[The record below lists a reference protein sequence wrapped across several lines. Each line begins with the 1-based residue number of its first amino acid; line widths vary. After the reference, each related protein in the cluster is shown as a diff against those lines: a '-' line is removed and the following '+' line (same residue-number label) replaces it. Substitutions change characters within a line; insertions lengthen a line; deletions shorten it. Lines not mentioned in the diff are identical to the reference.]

1 MLFTTNKQP
10 GLHIRPKRV
19 AACFLAALAML
30 YTLPIAA
37 QEYRLLIPS
46 ISLIK
51 NQEYIEAVD
60 VKTTCGHIN
69 GITYIPYDWGITI
82 ANLSSGVEELHAVA
96 GHGAARLSTLGPI
109 GKAIKIN
116 GYDKRCTDLSVTI
129 VISGKHERSVSLPLT
144 KLTLE
149 PEK

>member
-1 MLFTTNKQP
+1 MLPTTNKQP
-10 GLHIRPKRV
+10 RLHIVPKRV
-19 AACFLAALAML
+19 ATLFLTALALL

-69 GITYIPYDWGITI
+69 GITYIPYDWSITI
-82 ANLSSGVEELHAVA
+82 ANLSSGVEDLHAVA
-96 GHGAARLSTLGPI
+96 GHGAARLSALGSI
-109 GKAIKIN
+109 GQAIKISEYEKN
-116 GYDKRCTDLSVTI
+116 CTDLSVTI
-129 VISGKHERSVSLPLT
+129 VISGKHERSISLPLT
-144 KLTLE
+144 KLKLE

>member
-1 MLFTTNKQP
+1 MLPTTNKQI
-10 GLHIRPKRV
+10 GLHIVPKRV
-19 AACFLAALAML
+19 ATLFLTALALL

-51 NQEYIEAVD
+51 NQEYIEAID

-96 GHGAARLSTLGPI
+96 GHGAARLSALGSI
-109 GKAIKIN
+109 GQAIKISEYEKN
-116 GYDKRCTDLSVTI
+116 CTDLSVTI
-129 VISGKHERSVSLPLT
+129 VISGKHERSISLPLT
-144 KLTLE
+144 KLKLE